1 VSNQPRYCPIERTL
15 EIRVGLTQ
23 AQYHHLLRLLSLPPG
38 RFKPWATHFVFTLPA
53 AGEPSSDRAL
63 AYLRAQRVPP
73 QRRDPDDLD
82 TTGGCRAVTALAGI
96 KRRSRPARS
105 SRRLAHRQR

>member
-1 VSNQPRYCPIERTL
+1 VSNQPRYRPIERTL
-15 EIRVGLTQ
+15 ETRVGLTQ
-23 AQYHHLLRLLSLPPG
+23 AQHHHLLRLLGLPPG
-38 RFKPWATHFVFTLPA
+38 RFKPWATHFVFTLSA

-63 AYLRAQRVPP
+63 AYLRA

-105 SRRLAHRQR
+105 SRRLAHGQR